1 MNSKKNTILL
11 IILFNFF
18 FIEGSYSQFTN
29 PLDSIFNEIGKGI
42 SNATKSISDGI
53 QKSDEKNIDVKD
65 ENKGS
70 ELKENNKSATTTDD
84 KKLEKKDKEYK
95 PQCDNPK
102 MAELLKQTTNDK
114 KSLKENSQVDKNVS
128 TSAKKRPRD
137 LPKEI
142 TDQQWENLIKLA
154 QEKQS
159 SFISISKNSLT
170 NKFYYGAGNDL
181 NRADENSL
189 LVCAR
194 SGRGE
199 NCEVVFDFSMLETS
213 VSSADISK
221 QNTGFNQNINQIYSR
236 DPLLNKFLESY
247 NLLAQSQALLLEAY
261 GKNQEAAIVRQSIA
275 DSTNPNKNDNEKF
288 ASFNVS
294 VGTEK
299 GNELKDL
306 IYCRTEPLSAESKKK
321 YQQAIPYATQAAFAA
336 VQLKFMATGTFKNIK
351 QTAQSD
357 PLSAGLTAL
366 VYASYTPKVFEYL
379 SNIGSTVSFIVTG
392 GNANNIEGTPK
403 LQSTLKDL

>member
-42 SNATKSISDGI
+42 GNATKSISDGI

-70 ELKENNKSATTTDD
+70 ELKENNKSATTTDE

-102 MAELLKQTTNDK
+102 MAELLKKTTNDK

-189 LVCAR
+189 LVCTR
-194 SGRGE
+194 SGRGD
-199 NCEVVFDFSMLETS
+199 CEVVFDFSMLETN
-213 VSSADISK
+213 VNSADISK
-221 QNTGFNQNINQIYSR
+221 QNNGFNQNINQIYSR

-336 VQLKFMATGTFKNIK
+336 VQLKFMAGGTFKNIK

>member
-42 SNATKSISDGI
+42 GNATKSISDGI

-102 MAELLKQTTNDK
+102 MAELLKKTTNDK

-189 LVCAR
+189 LVCTR
-194 SGRGE
+194 SGRGD
-199 NCEVVFDFSMLETS
+199 CEVVFDFSMLETN

>member
-42 SNATKSISDGI
+42 GNATKSISDGI

-102 MAELLKQTTNDK
+102 MAELLKKTTNDK

-128 TSAKKRPRD
+128 TSSKKRPQD

-189 LVCAR
+189 LVCTR
-194 SGRGE
+194 SGRGD
-199 NCEVVFDFSMLETS
+199 CEVVFDFSMLETN

-336 VQLKFMATGTFKNIK
+336 VQLKFMAGATFKNIK

>member
-42 SNATKSISDGI
+42 GNATKSISDGI

-189 LVCAR
+189 LVCTR
-194 SGRGE
+194 SGRGD
-199 NCEVVFDFSMLETS
+199 CEVVFDFSMLETN

-336 VQLKFMATGTFKNIK
+336 VQLKFMAGGTFKNIK

>member
-42 SNATKSISDGI
+42 GNATKSISDGI

-102 MAELLKQTTNDK
+102 MAELLKKTTNDK

-128 TSAKKRPRD
+128 TSSKKRPQD

-189 LVCAR
+189 LVCTR
-194 SGRGE
+194 SGRGD
-199 NCEVVFDFSMLETS
+199 CEVVFDFSMLETN

-336 VQLKFMATGTFKNIK
+336 VQLKFMAGGTFKNIK

>member
-42 SNATKSISDGI
+42 GNATKSISDGI

-70 ELKENNKSATTTDD
+70 ELKENNKSATTTDE

-102 MAELLKQTTNDK
+102 MAELLKKTTNDK

-128 TSAKKRPRD
+128 TSAKKRPQD

-189 LVCAR
+189 LVCTR
-194 SGRGE
+194 SGRGD
-199 NCEVVFDFSMLETS
+199 CEVVFDFSMLETN

-336 VQLKFMATGTFKNIK
+336 VQLKFMAGATFKNIK

>member
-70 ELKENNKSATTTDD
+70 ELKENNKSATTTDE

-102 MAELLKQTTNDK
+102 MAELLKKTTNDK

-128 TSAKKRPRD
+128 TSSKKRPQD

-189 LVCAR
+189 LVCTR
-194 SGRGE
+194 SGRGD
-199 NCEVVFDFSMLETS
+199 CEVVFDFSMLETN
-213 VSSADISK
+213 VNSADISK
-221 QNTGFNQNINQIYSR
+221 QNNGFNQNINQIYSR

-336 VQLKFMATGTFKNIK
+336 VQLKFMAGATFKNIK

>member
-42 SNATKSISDGI
+42 GNATKSISDGI

-70 ELKENNKSATTTDD
+70 ELKENNKSAATTDE

-102 MAELLKQTTNDK
+102 MAELLKKTTNDK

-128 TSAKKRPRD
+128 TSSKKRPQG

-189 LVCAR
+189 LVCTR
-194 SGRGE
+194 SGRGD
-199 NCEVVFDFSMLETS
+199 CEVVFDFSMLETN

>member
-42 SNATKSISDGI
+42 GNATKSISDGI

-102 MAELLKQTTNDK
+102 MAELLKQNTNDK

-170 NKFYYGAGNDL
+170 KKFYYGAGNDL

-189 LVCAR
+189 LVCTR
-194 SGRGE
+194 SGRGD
-199 NCEVVFDFSMLETS
+199 CEVVFDFSMLETN

>member
-42 SNATKSISDGI
+42 GNATKSISDGI

-102 MAELLKQTTNDK
+102 MAELLKKTTNDK

-128 TSAKKRPRD
+128 TSSKKRPQG

-189 LVCAR
+189 LVCTR
-194 SGRGE
+194 SGRGD
-199 NCEVVFDFSMLETS
+199 CEVVFDFSMLETN
-213 VSSADISK
+213 VNSADISK
-221 QNTGFNQNINQIYSR
+221 QNNGFNQNINQIYSR

-336 VQLKFMATGTFKNIK
+336 VQLKFMAGGTFKNIK

>member
-42 SNATKSISDGI
+42 GNATKSISDGI

-70 ELKENNKSATTTDD
+70 ELKENNKSATTTDE

-128 TSAKKRPRD
+128 TSSKKRPQD

-189 LVCAR
+189 LVCTR
-194 SGRGE
+194 SGRGD
-199 NCEVVFDFSMLETS
+199 CEVVFDFSMLETN

-336 VQLKFMATGTFKNIK
+336 VQLKFMAGATFKNIK

>member
-42 SNATKSISDGI
+42 GNATKSISDGI

-102 MAELLKQTTNDK
+102 MAELLKKTTNDK

-189 LVCAR
+189 LVCTR
-194 SGRGE
+194 SGRGD
-199 NCEVVFDFSMLETS
+199 CEVVFDFSMLETN

-336 VQLKFMATGTFKNIK
+336 VQLKFMAGATFKNIK

>member
-42 SNATKSISDGI
+42 DNATKSISDGI

-102 MAELLKQTTNDK
+102 MAELLKKTTNDK

-128 TSAKKRPRD
+128 TSSKKRPQG

-189 LVCAR
+189 LVCTR
-194 SGRGE
+194 SGRGD
-199 NCEVVFDFSMLETS
+199 CEVVFDFSMLETN

>member
-29 PLDSIFNEIGKGI
+29 PLDSIFNVIGKGI
-42 SNATKSISDGI
+42 GNATKSISDGI

-70 ELKENNKSATTTDD
+70 ELKENNKSAATTDE

-189 LVCAR
+189 LVCTR
-194 SGRGE
+194 SGRGD
-199 NCEVVFDFSMLETS
+199 CEVVFDFSMLETN

>member
-42 SNATKSISDGI
+42 GNATKSISDGI

-70 ELKENNKSATTTDD
+70 ELK
-84 KKLEKKDKEYK
+84 LEKKDKEYK

-102 MAELLKQTTNDK
+102 MAELLKKTTNDK

-128 TSAKKRPRD
+128 TSSKKRPQD

-213 VSSADISK
+213 VNSADISK

>member
-42 SNATKSISDGI
+42 GNATKSISDGI

-70 ELKENNKSATTTDD
+70 ELKENNKSATTTDE

-102 MAELLKQTTNDK
+102 MAELLKKTTNDK

-128 TSAKKRPRD
+128 TSSKKRPQG

-189 LVCAR
+189 LVCTR
-194 SGRGE
+194 SGRGD
-199 NCEVVFDFSMLETS
+199 CEVVFDFSMLETN

-336 VQLKFMATGTFKNIK
+336 VQLKFMAGATFKNIK

>member
-42 SNATKSISDGI
+42 GNATKSISDGI

-189 LVCAR
+189 LVCTR
-194 SGRGE
+194 SGRGD
-199 NCEVVFDFSMLETS
+199 CEVVFDFSMLETN